1 VRMYCAVIT
10 PVIEDLGY
18 ELVRIRLMGGKTHLL
33 QIMAR
38 LRDPEKGCPWDIKQT
53 FQSIVPSTL
62 EEAYEVA
69 DAIER
74 EDYGHLKEE
83 LGDLLFQVIFYSQLG
98 KEEAL
103 FTFQD
108 IVAGLAEKLVRR
120 HPHVFPGG
128 TLDGSVAM
136 DAISEDEVKA
146 NWEAI
151 KQQERQEHGH
161 NGLLDDVP
169 LALPALKRS
178 AKLQKRAATVGF
190 DWDNAREVI
199 DKVREETQE
208 LEAAIQQQEQAAVAD
223 EIGDLLFSVI
233 NLSRHLKVD
242 AESALRSANRKFER
256 RFTYIEQQ
264 LAAREATVFESSR
277 EQMEALWQEAKEK
290 ETP

>member
-1 VRMYCAVIT
+1 MTDTY
-10 PVIEDLGY
+10 
-18 ELVRIRLMGGKTHLL
+18 RLDDLL